1 MTSKIVLIAFVAV
14 AGVKSWMNVFAPPP
28 QVVTIDDRAGR

>member
-1 MTSKIVLIAFVAV
+1 MTKLATCCFLSLAAINAALEWIV
-14 AGVKSWMNVFAPPP
+14 PPP